1 MGQTQITCSDEVKLS
16 EDILA
21 FGRKTSCV
29 ETRLK
34 KKIQKLKGRKEKILV
49 VLKINYCKKNSS
61 GCRDAKENPMAYKPR
76 LKRTARAEH
85 VITQILVQINDLIKT
100 SFTVH
105 SNVMATV
112 VYFVD

>member
-1 MGQTQITCSDEVKLS
+1 
-16 EDILA
+16 
-21 FGRKTSCV
+21 
-29 ETRLK
+29 
-34 KKIQKLKGRKEKILV
+34 
-49 VLKINYCKKNSS
+49 
-61 GCRDAKENPMAYKPR
+61 MAYKPR

-100 SFTVH
+100 SFIVH